1 MSVSDNKA
9 MIWLN
14 RIEDS
19 LLVAILTSL
28 IILAVY
34 QIISRNF
41 FSSGLVW
48 IDPLLRTLVL
58 WVGLSGAVVA
68 ARSDKHIRI
77 DIFTKYMPSRVL
89 PYVHRL
95 VYLSSLVICLLI
107 AWHSAR
113 FVLSEYEYQ
122 TIAFSAV
129 PAWLTASIIP
139 LSFTLIA
146 FRYCLLL
153 FASDNSDAKDGSDS

>member
-1 MSVSDNKA
+1 MSVTDNK
-9 MIWLN
+9 IVNFIN
-14 RIEDS
+14 RLEDG
-19 LLVAILTSL
+19 LLVAILSSM

-41 FSSGLVW
+41 FSAGLVW

-68 ARSDKHIRI
+68 ARTDKHIRI
-77 DIFTKYMPSRVL
+77 DIFTKYMPSVVL
-89 PYVHRL
+89 PYVRRL
-95 VYLSSLVICLLI
+95 VYMFSLCICLLI

-122 TIAFSAV
+122 TIAFAGV
-129 PAWLTASIIP
+129 PAWVTALIIP

-146 FRYCLLL
+146 FRYALLL
-153 FASDNSDAKDGSDS
+153 FSPYNHILSDGSEK